1 MKKGVNLQTL
11 VQKLERTKKA
21 SVDFVQKTSNMFMT
35 ENGDPSLNFR
45 IGDKYHTAKL
55 TDHAHSQLASWA
67 KIPNRYYQRM
77 RSEQQ
82 SLLAANVNTWLHN
95 NKNAARMIRCIDR
108 GYSNDGNVV
117 ALRPDDGDLMIRAF
131 LSNRYRRIDNWD
143 IAETTLKAL
152 AEIQLKADMKYTV
165 ASADLTDSS
174 MYIKIVFDNL
184 IHEVKVGDPVRFG
197 LIVRNSEIG
206 LGRAVVSGFTERLVC
221 TNGMVMHSNYCKTHL
236 GVAIDDQ
243 DQALDFYSDQTIKA
257 DDLAVQAKLRDAIR
271 GMLSQEHI
279 DEMLYTMRAAVNTE
293 EVQSPKQAV
302 EDLGKKLGMSEVE
315 QDSILF
321 HLARDGDLTKWGMA
335 NAVTR
340 TAEDLSSYDR
350 ATEFEEFGY
359 TVLKM
364 SNREWSQ
371 MAKKAS

>member
-1 MKKGVNLQTL
+1 MKKGVTLQSL
-11 VQKLERTKKA
+11 VKKLEDAKKS
-21 SVDFVQKTSNMFMT
+21 SVDFVSKTTNMFMDNDST
-35 ENGDPSLNFR
+35 LNFR
-45 IGDKYHTAKL
+45 IGEKYHAATL
-55 TDHAHSQLASWA
+55 TDHAHTQLAQWA
-67 KIPNRYYQRM
+67 KIPTRYYSRM
-77 RSEQQ
+77 RSGQPE
-82 SLLAANVNTWLHN
+82 LLASNVNTWLHDN
-95 NKNAARMIRCIDR
+95 QNVSRMIRCLEQQPEGD
-108 GYSNDGNVV
+108 NVV
-117 ALRPDDGDLMIRAF
+117 SLRPEDGKLQVRAF

-152 AEIQLKADMKYTV
+152 TEIRMRGGLAYTV
-165 ASADLTDSS
+165 ASAELTDSS
-174 MYIKIVFDNL
+174 MYIKVVFDDL
-184 IHEVKVGDPVRFG
+184 VREVKVGDPVRFG
-197 LIVRNSEIG
+197 LVVRNSEIG

-236 GVAIDDQ
+236 GVAIDEQ
-243 DQALDFYSDQTIKA
+243 DQALDFYSDETIKA
-257 DDLAVQAKLRDAIR
+257 DDLAVQAKLRDAIK
-271 GMLSQEHI
+271 GILSQDNI
-279 DEMLYTMRAAVNTE
+279 DEMLFTMRAAVDTE

-359 TVLKM
+359 NVLKM